1 MSDNKKVAQTAD
13 RIREAMADANK
24 KQADLV
30 RETGLDRG
38 AMSSYLSGKYEPK
51 QKAIGLLAKA
61 LDVNEMWLWG
71 YDVPKERTPS
81 QKKTDKLATLYDKM
95 LRDPMLLDIVDKLSK
110 MDSEQRASYQQI
122 MDLLDK
128 K

>member
-1 MSDNKKVAQTAD
+1 MSEHVRVASPAD
-13 RIREAMADANK
+13 RIKEAMQDANK

-38 AMSSYLSGKYEPK
+38 AISSYLSGRYEPK
-51 QKAIGLLAKA
+51 QKAIGLLAIA

-71 YDVPKERTPS
+71 CDVPKERAPS
-81 QKKTDKLATLYDKM
+81 QKKTDKLARLYDKM
-95 LRDPMLLDIVDKLSK
+95 LRDPTLLDMVDKLAK
-110 MDSEQRASYQQI
+110 MDDEQRASYQQI